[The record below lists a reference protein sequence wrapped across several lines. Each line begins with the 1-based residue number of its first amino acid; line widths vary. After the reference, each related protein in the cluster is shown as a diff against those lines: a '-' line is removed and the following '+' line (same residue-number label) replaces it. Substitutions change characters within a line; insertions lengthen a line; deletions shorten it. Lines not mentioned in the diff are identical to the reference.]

1 MPCCCL
7 EGDGPPSTQR
17 QEAERMCAALR
28 HAFEATDREIL
39 VRCRLEG
46 NKSGATGVAVV
57 RVGELLLHIA
67 LRCC

>member
-1 MPCCCL
+1 M
-7 EGDGPPSTQR
+7 G
-17 QEAERMCAALR
+17 AALR

-57 RVGELLLHIA
+57 RIGGSRAVVVG
-67 LRCC
+67 